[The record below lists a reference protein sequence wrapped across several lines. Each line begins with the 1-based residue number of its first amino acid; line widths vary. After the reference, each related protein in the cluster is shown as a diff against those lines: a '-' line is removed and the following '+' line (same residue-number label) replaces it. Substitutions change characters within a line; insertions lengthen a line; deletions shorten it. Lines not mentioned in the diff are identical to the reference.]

1 MNLEEWE
8 GGRRRTRLMG
18 SRELFSTEKAAE
30 DNMYLIPSIVMDVS
44 AMLVERMHFL
54 TPSGVT
60 SNT

>member
-1 MNLEEWE
+1 
-8 GGRRRTRLMG
+8 MG